1 MNKHEFFMDM
11 ALDLAK
17 RGLGTTNPNP
27 MVGAVVVRN
36 GRVVTKAYH
45 RRAGALHAEA
55 LALRMAGKH
64 AKGGT
69 LYVNLEPCAHLGR
82 TPPCTGAIIKSKIKK
97 VFCAMKDPN
106 PLNNGR
112 GIATLRKNNIA
123 VSVGLLQEEAQR
135 LNEVFVKY
143 ITEKIPFVTLKMAA
157 SLDGKIATRKKDSKW
172 ISSEISRGY
181 VHRLRRDVDAI
192 LVGVNTI
199 IEDNPVLT
207 SRQRRSPIKVV
218 LDPDLKVP
226 EGAKIFSKESPRL
239 SIVAIQK
246 KTLRK
251 KGIVEKVKRLN
262 KKGVLVISCA
272 GKAGKINLKMLL
284 KELAELEIAHLLV
297 EGGGETAASFLEEG
311 LVDRVLF
318 FIAPK
323 IIGGKD
329 AISAVGGIGVD
340 RVDKAIRLRHAEV
353 ARIGEDILIK
363 GYVYRNS

>member
-1 MNKHEFFMDM
+1 
-11 ALDLAK
+11 
-17 RGLGTTNPNP
+17 
-27 MVGAVVVRN
+27 
-36 GRVVTKAYH
+36 
-45 RRAGALHAEA
+45 
-55 LALRMAGKH
+55 
-64 AKGGT
+64 
-69 LYVNLEPCAHLGR
+69 
-82 TPPCTGAIIKSKIKK
+82 
-97 VFCAMKDPN
+97 
-106 PLNNGR
+106 
-112 GIATLRKNNIA
+112 
-123 VSVGLLQEEAQR
+123 
-135 LNEVFVKY
+135 
-143 ITEKIPFVTLKMAA
+143 
-157 SLDGKIATRKKDSKW
+157 
-172 ISSEISRGY
+172 
-181 VHRLRRDVDAI
+181 
-192 LVGVNTI
+192 
-199 IEDNPVLT
+199 
-207 SRQRRSPIKVV
+207 V